1 MGECACVA
9 TTQLIGRRKM
19 EQPGNTTRSSR
30 TQRKQS
36 AAACQPVLPDSP
48 QGLPETQPWPLACI
62 TAYIWI
68 LLHAPL
74 RLQELMREL
83 QALGLHTCPMYIAIA
98 PEAYQVFTEVAKIS
112 GGTHCPYVQSKQPAM
127 RNGKTLSR
135 FLKVYTSPTDLVILR
150 GIEFLSVLQ
159 WFGIPVPPLHEHPMW
174 SWFCV
179 CTDMPDWADVR
190 EAISEYCS
198 QPDANE
204 GAPAEENMSEDNANT
219 PDGSDISMVTISDDD
234 SVITISDEEPL

>member
-19 EQPGNTTRSSR
+19 EQPGNTTRSS
-30 TQRKQS
+30 
-36 AAACQPVLPDSP
+36 QPVSPDSP

-112 GGTHCPYVQSKQPAM
+112 GGTHCPYVQSKRPAM
-127 RNGKTLSR
+127 RNGKTLSML
-135 FLKVYTSPTDLVILR
+135 LKVYTSPTDLVILR

-198 QPDANE
+198 QPPA
-204 GAPAEENMSEDNANT
+204 APLPPEEDMPEDNAST
-219 PDGSDISMVTISDDD
+219 PDGSDISIVMISDDD
-234 SVITISDEEPL
+234 SVIAI